1 MTTATA
7 QIRGHHMNLPATFT
21 RAQIVAAFDA
31 LDLDDDLIAAVEMSG
46 AQVAV
51 QMFIPDGDGVMHMLG
66 ENATVTVVIPI
77 DDEATT

>member
-1 MTTATA
+1 
-7 QIRGHHMNLPATFT
+7 MNLPATFT